1 MPSIVVNHI
10 ELEPQQLHSVKMY
23 INITRNQS
31 YKQCSDKNA
40 AKQIIN
46 FMRSVYLMDHPFDEL
61 DFAEDLLTESS
72 LVANMVIPTK
82 VNDLSSLIEIAID
95 FDNMLAL
102 NQKNYQ
108 RFYFGDGESFTSNQ
122 MQLIENKTNAVIR
135 HYAASYTL
143 EKKPVDDLLKI
154 GAEVTELS
162 QDNPLLIVK
171 EKSAN
176 SRSKKRKAVCQYTQ
190 DGVLLAV
197 FPNVRTASDMTNTDA
212 WFVDSEMLQC
222 TLTAHGHFH
231 LVGVDTVHFGLDIER
246 HQRHVEQSG
255 VERFF

>member
-46 FMRSVYLMDHPFDEL
+46 FMCSVYLMDHPFDEL

-72 LVANMVIPTK
+72 LVANMVIPTN
-82 VNDLSSLIEIAID
+82 VNNLSSLIEIAID

-108 RFYFGDGESFTSNQ
+108 RFFFGDGESFTSNQ
-122 MQLIENKTNAVIR
+122 MQLIETKTNAVIR

-154 GAEVTELS
+154 GAEAEVTELS

-176 SRSKKRKAVCQYTQ
+176 SRSKNRKAVCQYTQ

-197 FPNVRTASDMTNTDA
+197 FPNVRTASDMTNTDR
-212 WFVDSEMLQC
+212 WCIYNCCRKKRQ
-222 TLTAHGHFH
+222 TANGY
-231 LVGVDTVHFGLDIER
+231 IW
-246 HQRHVEQSG
+246 
-255 VERFF
+255 RFKDEK